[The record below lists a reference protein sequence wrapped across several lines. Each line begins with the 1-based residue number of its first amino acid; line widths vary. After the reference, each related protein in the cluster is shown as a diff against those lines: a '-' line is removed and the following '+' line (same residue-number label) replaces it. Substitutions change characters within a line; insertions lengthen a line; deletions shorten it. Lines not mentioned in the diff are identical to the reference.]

1 MFKEMQ
7 SFHLNDPIIDGDE
20 IITSIVA
27 KVCDMRNKAIV
38 DAVVDAAQRAGITE
52 LYLLD
57 KTFILEAIREKLS
70 ASDWIP
76 VAERLPEE
84 HQYVLVWAEYHE
96 EGGWSWGLEEI
107 DSYCEACGWDNTAD
121 AEAREVTHWRPM
133 HEPPKGVI
141 E

>member
-7 SFHLNDPIIDGDE
+7 SFHLNDPIIDADE
-20 IITSIVA
+20 IIASIVA
-27 KVCDMRNKAIV
+27 NVCDMRNKAIV

-84 HQYVLVWAEYHE
+84 HRDVLVWAEYHE
-96 EGGWSWGLEEI
+96 EGGRSWGLEEI

-121 AEAREVTHWRPM
+121 AEVREVTHWRPM

-141 E
+141 